1 MAVTYAGT
9 KTETGEYAEIV
20 QEIYADSPTFRGET
34 IELVEG
40 HKSGMDIYE
49 SSATITFT
57 AANYGA
63 VTTDNVILKAQKS
76 VVNLNTF
83 NAEGIIDESSLKE
96 KGTRFMRSMK
106 AGAYN
111 VVSDEFDKKVL
122 IQVQPAIGAK
132 LESWVW
138 NGATTATKTA
148 IAALVPGAGQGSIS
162 AGAQALVA
170 AMPVTLFDSVP
181 ARMLYNDSQSK
192 TVAGNGLGEYLKVAS
207 PAAVT
212 TATIVA
218 EYVKIYNTIPDDVL
232 VMTGDDAPIIYA
244 PKAHYK
250 LIKNVNKVQGVA
262 LQENFVGTSFN
273 DMYFNDVKIIFVD
286 LVGFAIVAQKKN
298 IMLVMDLLSDSSQL
312 IIEKEA
318 NASTR
323 RIVKLINSMATWVV
337 KQKWNVLYNG

>member
-1 MAVTYAGT
+1 MAITYTGT
-9 KTETGEYAEIV
+9 KTQTGEYAEIV

-34 IELVEG
+34 IEIVEG

-49 SSATITFT
+49 SSAEITFT

-63 VTTDNVILKAQKS
+63 VTADNVNLKTQKS
-76 VVNLNTF
+76 IVNLKTF
-83 NAEGIIDESSLKE
+83 NVEGIIDESSLK
-96 KGTRFMRSMK
+96 GTRFEKSMK

-111 VVSDEFDKKVL
+111 VISDEFDQKVL
-122 IQVQPAIGAK
+122 IQVTPAVGAK

-138 NGATTATKTA
+138 NGATAATKAA
-148 IAALVPGAGQGSIS
+148 IAALAPGAGQGSIS

-170 AMPVTLFDSVP
+170 AMPTTLFDSIP
-181 ARMLYNDSQSK
+181 ATMLYNDSQSK
-192 TVAGNGLGEYLKVAS
+192 AVPGAGLGDYKKVLTPATVTAAS
-207 PAAVT
+207 
-212 TATIVA
+212 IVA

-244 PKAHYK
+244 PKSDYK
-250 LIKNVNKVQGVA
+250 LIKSVNRVQGAA
-262 LQENFVGTSFN
+262 LQENFVGNSFN
-273 DMYFNDVKIIFVD
+273 DMYFNDVKIVFVD
-286 LVGFAIVAQKKN
+286 LVGFRIVAQKTNLK
-298 IMLVMDLLSDSSQL
+298 LVMDLLSDSSQL

-323 RIVKLINSMATWVV
+323 RILKLINTMNTWVV

>member
-1 MAVTYAGT
+1 MGVTYTGT

-34 IELVEG
+34 IEIVEG

-49 SSATITFT
+49 SSAEITFT

-63 VTTDNVILKAQKS
+63 VTADNVNLKTQKS
-76 VVNLNTF
+76 IVNLKTF
-83 NAEGIIDESSLKE
+83 NVEGIIDESSLK
-96 KGTRFMRSMK
+96 GTRFEKSMK

-111 VVSDEFDKKVL
+111 VVSDEFDQKVL
-122 IQVQPAIGAK
+122 IQVTPAVGAK

-138 NGATTATKTA
+138 DGATAATKA
-148 IAALVPGAGQGSIS
+148 SIAALVPGAGQGSIS

-170 AMPVTLFDSVP
+170 AMPTTLFDSIP
-181 ARMLYNDSQSK
+181 ATMLYNDSQSK
-192 TVAGNGLGEYLKVAS
+192 AVPGAGLGDYLKVAGTTVT
-207 PAAVT
+207 AAN
-212 TATIVA
+212 IVA
-218 EYVKIYNTIPDDVL
+218 EYVKIYNAIPNNVL

-250 LIKNVNKVQGVA
+250 LIKTVNRVQGAA
-262 LQENFVGTSFN
+262 LQENFVGASFN

-286 LVGFAIVAQKKN
+286 LVGFAVVAQKKN
-298 IMLVMDLLSDSSQL
+298 LKLVMDLLSDSSQL

-323 RIVKLINSMATWVV
+323 RILKLINTMTTWVV
-337 KQKWNVLYNG
+337 KQKYNVLYNG